1 MPFRCGLLSLLLLV
15 PSLLFAAEDV
25 PAGKLSSVAEP
36 LHYWL
41 AFTLDPAADGY
52 SGETRI
58 RIRLNA
64 AADHLWLHGRDLDVQ
79 KVSVSDAQ
87 GNSSPA
93 KYQQRNNDGVA
104 LVSFGAML
112 PPQEIELSLGFR
124 AKYNTQLEGVYKV
137 KVGSDPYL
145 ITQMEPVSARFAFPG
160 FDEPRFKT
168 PFDITLTV
176 PKAQV
181 ALANTHQL
189 SEKVSNDAKW
199 KTLTF
204 ATTLPLPTYLVAFA
218 VGPWDVVEGKPIA
231 PNAVRTTALP
241 LRAIASRGNGKR
253 LNYVLEQA
261 PNIIAYYEQYTGQP
275 YPYDKL
281 DLLGAPD
288 FGAGAMENAGLIIF
302 RDTLLLLDQNSPADR
317 YRAAFTVMAH
327 EIAHQWFGDL
337 VTAPWWDDIW
347 LNEAFATWAEGKG
360 TVALQ
365 PEFHGDMEHLEA
377 RLAAMR
383 NDSLDSARRIR
394 QPITNQG
401 DIENA
406 FDGIT
411 YQKGASVLGMFES
424 WLGAEKFRGGIQNY
438 LGGHKFRSGS
448 SNDVVDAVAAASDQG
463 ERLKLAMRSFLD
475 QPGTPRIQSEV
486 ACKDGKAQLHLT
498 QSRYLPLGSKADS
511 NALWGV
517 PVCLRFGRAD
527 TSEIQCVLLDKTE
540 ASFPIASSGCPEW
553 ILPNANASG
562 YYRFS
567 VSPEAFA
574 KLAAHLTS
582 LIGPEQLVFA
592 DAVSSA
598 FHRGELDA
606 AALLD
611 SLPALATSPLP
622 QVATALLDDVEWIRE
637 YLVSESQR
645 ARFDVRIGAI
655 FLPRLQQLG
664 YARKTGEASNDTAL
678 RVRLVKFLALRL
690 NVPEVRVA
698 LLAQGRKALALD
710 VAGNVQLGAANAD
723 LLASVL
729 GVTVQENGVEATK
742 AIYAELEINHD
753 ATSRYAML
761 AALGTSHDVA
771 LAEQARNYALGAAVQ
786 LSEMRVLFDAQNH
799 ELENRAAFW
808 RWYQTQF
815 DTVLKRT
822 PGFAQGGMPRSVSDG
837 RCNVEA
843 ADELDKFFRPHLP
856 QITGGARALA
866 QAQESIGL
874 CSALRTQQ
882 KPQVL
887 QQWLNQQGA
896 MK

>member
-1 MPFRCGLLSLLLLV
+1 MPFCRGLLSLLLLLPCMV
-15 PSLLFAAEDV
+15 FAAEDV
-25 PAGKLSSVAEP
+25 PAGKLSSLAEP

-41 AFTLDPAADGY
+41 AFTLDPAVDGY
-52 SGETRI
+52 RGETRI
-58 RIRLNA
+58 RVRLNV
-64 AADHLWLHGRDLDVQ
+64 AADHIWLHGRDLDVQ
-79 KVSVSDAQ
+79 KVSVSDAK
-87 GNSSPA
+87 GKAAPA
-93 KYQQRNNDGVA
+93 NYQQRNNDGVA
-104 LVSFGAML
+104 LVSFGRML
-112 PPQEIELSLGFR
+112 PPQEIELSLSFR
-124 AKYNTQLEGVYKV
+124 AKYNTLLEGVSKIKV
-137 KVGSDPYL
+137 ASDAYL

-181 ALANTHQL
+181 ALANTRQL
-189 SEKVSNDAKW
+189 GEKVSNDAKW

-231 PNAVRTTALP
+231 PNAERTTALP

-253 LNYVLEQA
+253 LSYVLEQA
-261 PNIIAYYEQYTGQP
+261 PNIIAYYEKYTGQP

-302 RDTLLLLDQNSPADR
+302 RDTLLLLDQNSPAER

-360 TVALQ
+360 TLALQ

-377 RLAAMR
+377 RLGAMR
-383 NDSLDSARRIR
+383 TDSLNSARRIR

-424 WLGAEKFRGGIQNY
+424 WLGPEKFRSGIQKY
-438 LGGHKFRSGS
+438 LAGHKFRSGS
-448 SNDVVDAVAAASDQG
+448 SDDMVDVVAAASDQG

-475 QPGTPRIQSEV
+475 QPGTPRIRTEV
-486 ACKDGKAQLHLT
+486 SCTDGQAQVKLT

-511 NALWGV
+511 KALWGV
-517 PVCLRFGRAD
+517 PVCLRFGHAD
-527 TSEIQCVLLDKTE
+527 KNEIQCVLLDKTE
-540 ASFPIASSGCPEW
+540 ASFPIAAGGCPEW
-553 ILPNANASG
+553 TLPNADASG

-567 VSPEAFA
+567 ISVEAFT
-574 KLAAHLTS
+574 KLAAHLAS
-582 LIGPEQLVFA
+582 LSGPEQLIFA

-598 FHRGELDA
+598 FYRGELDA

-611 SLPALATSPLP
+611 SLPALAASPVP

-645 ARFDVRIGAI
+645 ARFDARIGAI

-664 YARKTGEASNDTAL
+664 YVRKTAEASNDTAL

-690 NVPEVRVA
+690 QVPEVRAA

-710 VAGNVQLGAANAD
+710 GGGKAQLGAANAD

-729 GVTVQENGVEATK
+729 GVTVQENGAAAIK
-742 AIYAELEINHD
+742 AMYAELEINHD
-753 ATSRYAML
+753 ANSRYAML
-761 AALGTSHDVA
+761 AALGASQDTT
-771 LAEQARNYALGAAVQ
+771 LAEQARNYALGASVQ
-786 LSEMRVLFDAQNH
+786 LSEMRVLFDAQNQ
-799 ELENRAAFW
+799 EPENRAAFW
-808 RWYQTQF
+808 RWFQVQF
-815 DTVLKRT
+815 DAVLQRT
-822 PGFAQGGMPRSVSDG
+822 PAFAQGRMPSSVSDG
-837 RCNVEA
+837 RCSIES
-843 ADELDKFFRPHLP
+843 ADELDKFFRPHVP

-882 KPQVL
+882 KPPVL
-887 QQWLNQQGA
+887 QQWLDQQGA

>member
-1 MPFRCGLLSLLLLV
+1 M
-15 PSLLFAAEDV
+15 LFAAEDV
-25 PAGKLSSVAEP
+25 PAGKLSSIAEP

-52 SGETRI
+52 SGDTRI

-64 AADHLWLHGRDLDVQ
+64 AVDHLWLHGRDLDVQ
-79 KVSVSDAQ
+79 KVSVTDAH
-87 GNSSPA
+87 GKSAPA
-93 KYQQRNNDGVA
+93 KYQQSNGDGVA
-104 LVSFGAML
+104 LVSFGKIL
-112 PPQEIELSLGFR
+112 PAQEIELDLGFT

-181 ALANTHQL
+181 ALANTHQAD
-189 SEKVSNDAKW
+189 EKVSNDAKW

-218 VGPWDVVEGKPIA
+218 VGPWDVAEGKPIA
-231 PNAVRTTALP
+231 ANAVRSTPLP

-253 LNYVLEQA
+253 LAYVLEQA

-365 PEFHGDMEHLEA
+365 PEFHGDLEHLEA
-377 RLAAMR
+377 RLGAMR
-383 NDSLDSARRIR
+383 SDSLNSARRIR

-424 WLGAEKFRGGIQNY
+424 WLGTEKFRSGIQGY

-448 SNDVVDAVAAASDQG
+448 SDDVIDAVAVASDQG
-463 ERLKLAMRSFLD
+463 ERIKLAMRSFLD
-475 QPGTPRIQSEV
+475 QPGTPRIQTEV
-486 ACKDGKAQLHLT
+486 TCKDGHAQLDLR

-517 PVCLRFGRAD
+517 PVCVRFGHAD
-527 TSEIQCVLLDKTE
+527 KSETQCVLLDK
-540 ASFPIASSGCPEW
+540 AAANFPVTAGGCPDW
-553 ILPNANASG
+553 YLPNANASG
-562 YYRFS
+562 YYRFGI
-567 VSPEAFA
+567 SPEAFA
-574 KLAAHLTS
+574 KLAAHLSS
-582 LIGPEQLVFA
+582 LSGPEQLVFA
-592 DAVSSA
+592 DAVASA
-598 FHRGELDA
+598 FHGGELDV

-611 SLPALATSPLP
+611 SLPALASSPLP

-637 YLVSESQR
+637 YLVAAADR
-645 ARFDVRIGAI
+645 GRFDARIGAI
-655 FLPRLQQLG
+655 LLPRLQRLG
-664 YARKTGEASNDTAL
+664 YERKTAEASNDTAL
-678 RVRLVKFLALRL
+678 RVRLAKFLALRL
-690 NVPEVRVA
+690 QQPEVRAA

-710 VAGNVQLGAANAD
+710 GAGKVQLSAANAD

-729 GVTVQENGVEATK
+729 AVTVQENGAAATR
-742 AIYAELEINHD
+742 AIYAELDINHD

-761 AALGTSHDVA
+761 AALGASHDPA
-771 LAEQARNYALGAAVQ
+771 LAEQARNYALSGGVQ
-786 LSEMRVLFDAQNH
+786 LSEMLVLLNAQND
-799 ELENRAAFW
+799 EPENRSAFW
-808 RWYQTQF
+808 RWYQSHF
-815 DTVLKRT
+815 DAVLKRT
-822 PGFAQGGMPRSVSDG
+822 PGFAQGRMPASVSAG
-837 RCNVEA
+837 RCSAESA
-843 ADELDKFFRPHLP
+843 QELDRFFRPHVP

-866 QAQESIGL
+866 QVQESIGL

-887 QQWLNQQGA
+887 QQWLDQQGA